1 MPTIAVPSKRFDPL
15 SPTTRPPSL
24 DLGIRIIIKLDV
36 VLRTVSPLVRI
47 SIWDGPAVKFGSHRG
62 AHGVIACALFGTVE

>member
-1 MPTIAVPSKRFDPL
+1 VPSKPFDFL
-15 SPTTRPPSL
+15 SPTIRPPSL

-47 SIWDGPAVKFGSHRG
+47 TIWDGPALEFGSHRG
-62 AHGVIACALFGTVE
+62 AHGVVACALIGTVE